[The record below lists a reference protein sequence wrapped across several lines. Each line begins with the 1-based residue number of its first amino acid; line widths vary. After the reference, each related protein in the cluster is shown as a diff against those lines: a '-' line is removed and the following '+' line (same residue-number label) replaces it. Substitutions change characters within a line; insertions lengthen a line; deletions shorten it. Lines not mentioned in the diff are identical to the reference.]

1 MLKQQLTIAEA
12 AARTGML
19 PQTLR
24 RLCRKGQLEGAVLET
39 SPFGDPY
46 WLIPV
51 KTLDRWKPR
60 KRGWPPGS
68 RGKARAK
75 AQEK

>member
-1 MLKQQLTIAEA
+1 MARAQRLTILQASKQF
-12 AARTGML
+12 GML

-24 RLCRKGQLEGAVLET
+24 RLCRNGELDGAVLET
-39 SPFGDPY
+39 SEFGDPY
-46 WLIPV
+46 WTIPAA
-51 KTLDRWKPR
+51 TLERWTPR

-75 AQEK
+75 AEQ